1 MENLK
6 NLIELEISSQGFSNN
21 GWKLL
26 KKLRNSN
33 NNYYALI
40 KCEKCGYEKLVNY
53 YNFVNGKQRKCPTC
67 RYYDLIGTVIGSTE
81 ILDVDHIEYIT
92 RESGKKTEYRPYY
105 KVKCTKC
112 GHIHVKLYNKTNWLN
127 YKGCQRCVASFDDS
141 KLNRL
146 KNVYKSNAKVR
157 NISWDLTDSEFL
169 ELVTKSCAYCGH
181 TQEYNGIDRIDS
193 NKGYTINNCVPCC
206 SWCNT
211 MKLDHSL
218 EEFLQHITNIYNF
231 QKEKQGSTT
240 IENTTDEVGSK

>member
-1 MENLK
+1 MENLE
-6 NLIELEISSQGFSNN
+6 NLIELEISSQGFLNN

-40 KCEKCGYEKLVNY
+40 KCEKCGCEKLVNY

-67 RYYDLIGTVIGSTE
+67 RYYDLIGTPIGNSE

-127 YKGCQRCVASFDDS
+127 CKGCQRCIASFDDS
-141 KLNRL
+141 KLNRI

-157 NISWDLTDSEFL
+157 NISWELTDSEFL

-193 NKGYTINNCVPCC
+193 NKGYTVNNCVPCC
-206 SWCNT
+206 NWCNT
-211 MKLDHSL
+211 MKLDHTL

-240 IENTTDEVGSK
+240 IENTTDEVGSE

>member
-1 MENLK
+1 MENLE

-67 RYYDLIGTVIGSTE
+67 RYYDLIGTVIGNTE

-92 RESGKKTEYRPYY
+92 RESGKKTEYRLYY

-112 GHIHVKLYNKTNWLN
+112 GHVHVKLYNKTNWLN
-127 YKGCQRCVASFDDS
+127 YKGCQRCIASFDDT
-141 KLNRL
+141 KLNRI
-146 KNVYKSNAKVR
+146 KNAYKNNAKVR
-157 NISWDLTDSEFL
+157 NISWELTDSEFL

-181 TQEYNGIDRIDS
+181 TQEYNGIDRINS
-193 NKGYTINNCVPCC
+193 NKGYTADNCVPCC

-240 IENTTDEVGSK
+240 IENTTE